1 MKEIEQRTI
10 KEQEQIRR
18 ESLARLQSLGLD
30 PYKHLEF
37 HVNTTI
43 EEVITKCKDD
53 PMACTDISI
62 AGRVM
67 QKRIMGNAAFIE
79 LQDSTGRLQLYISKN
94 DLSKEGDIELY
105 QEVFKKLL
113 DIGDIIG
120 IKGFSFLTKTG
131 QLTAHVKN
139 LQILSK
145 ALRPFPVVKIDNQ
158 GLAHDAF
165 NEPEARHRMRYVD
178 YTVNPDRKKIV
189 KIRAQLLTALRT
201 FFNSYNWIEIDTP
214 ILQPIHGGAA
224 ARPFQ
229 TFHNDLGINLFL
241 RIANELYLKRM
252 IVAGFDG
259 VYEIGKMFRNEGI
272 DKTHNPEFTSV
283 ELYVA
288 YHDYIWMMEIVE
300 KLLEYI
306 TLHIHKT
313 SVVTINGKQ
322 IDFKGPYKKISMLDA
337 IKQYT
342 DIDVSNLTTP
352 ELQTVCKKLK
362 IEIDTKY
369 SSAKLIDLIFSKYV
383 EPHLIEPTFIIDH
396 PIETTPLAKKHRDN
410 TKLAERFE
418 LFINKKEIAN
428 AYSELNDPIDQRE
441 RFMQQAELNAKG
453 DDEAMQLDEDFIK
466 ALEYGMPPTA
476 GLGIGID
483 RLLMLM
489 TDEESIQEVL
499 LFPQMRPKK

>member
-1 MKEIEQRTI
+1 M
-10 KEQEQIRR
+10 
-18 ESLARLQSLGLD
+18 
-30 PYKHLEF
+30 
-37 HVNTTI
+37 
-43 EEVITKCKDD
+43 
-53 PMACTDISI
+53 
-62 AGRVM
+62 
-67 QKRIMGNAAFIE
+67 
-79 LQDSTGRLQLYISKN
+79 
-94 DLSKEGDIELY
+94 
-105 QEVFKKLL
+105 
-113 DIGDIIG
+113 
-120 IKGFSFLTKTG
+120 
-131 QLTAHVKN
+131 
-139 LQILSK
+139 
-145 ALRPFPVVKIDNQ
+145 
-158 GLAHDAF
+158 
-165 NEPEARHRMRYVD
+165 
-178 YTVNPDRKKIV
+178 
-189 KIRAQLLTALRT
+189 
-201 FFNSYNWIEIDTP
+201 FNSYNGIEIDTP
-214 ILQPIHGGAA
+214 ILHPIHGGAA
-224 ARPFQ
+224 ARPLQ
-229 TFHNDLGINLFL
+229 TFHNDRGINLFL

-362 IEIDTKY
+362 IEIDTRY

-410 TKLAERFE
+410 AKLAERFE

-428 AYSELNDPIDQRE
+428 DI
-441 RFMQQAELNAKG
+441 F
-453 DDEAMQLDEDFIK
+453 
-466 ALEYGMPPTA
+466 
-476 GLGIGID
+476 
-483 RLLMLM
+483 
-489 TDEESIQEVL
+489 
-499 LFPQMRPKK
+499 